1 MSETNYVILHYVIL
15 HNLSNLY
22 DMKQLSNPFVIGK
35 YVDKDY
41 FCDREKESE
50 LLVHHIVNGR
60 NVTLMSERRVGK
72 TGLIEHVFSNY
83 LTNDYETFLIDIY
96 TCNNLREM
104 VYLLASEVFK

>member
-1 MSETNYVILHYVIL
+1 MPETNYAILHYAIL
-15 HNLSNLY
+15 HNPSNLY

-60 NVTLMSERRVGK
+60 NVTLKPNHGTVIWCPSVRENLKRKEKYERQ
-72 TGLIEHVFSNY
+72 VFD
-83 LTNDYETFLIDIY
+83 L
-96 TCNNLREM
+96 
-104 VYLLASEVFK
+104 